1 MEPPKLRLL
10 SFRAGGHPYSPSLL
24 QHTWHGPVTSELE
37 KEGAGQTR
45 HEVEQGMKGIV
56 TVESKDRDRPRALG
70 AVEAD
75 DTHSNIIYKIP
86 LTYS

>member
-1 MEPPKLRLL
+1 M
-10 SFRAGGHPYSPSLL
+10 SFRDGGRPYSPSLL
-24 QHTWHGPVTSELE
+24 QHIWHGPVISELE
-37 KEGAGQTR
+37 KEAAGQTR

-56 TVESKDRDRPRALG
+56 TVEPKDKYRPRALG

-75 DTHSNIIYKIP
+75 DIYSNIICKIP